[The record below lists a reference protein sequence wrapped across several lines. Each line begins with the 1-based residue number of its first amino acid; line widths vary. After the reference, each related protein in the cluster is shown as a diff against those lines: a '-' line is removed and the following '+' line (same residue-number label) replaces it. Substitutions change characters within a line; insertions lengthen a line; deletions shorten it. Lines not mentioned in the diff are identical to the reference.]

1 MEQSYRPRFDWCPS
15 PLTCVVCSS
24 IDSKR
29 WRSWTEAASGLRVTT
44 VWACK
49 PRQSSEFVT
58 YFGVFQSIQT
68 VCWMFDEGWQ
78 SNTVSNLTNWF
89 FDNNHTSLKLPQIF
103 HSDIFWGLKLYSIHA
118 SLIHSHNI
126 DTVQFWH
133 GLKFFLTIYTVWF
146 LICFEGLPSTYTI
159 QAQEQS

>member
-1 MEQSYRPRFDWCPS
+1 MPFSTDMCCLQQH
-15 PLTCVVCSS
+15 
-24 IDSKR
+24 SKS
-29 WRSWTEAASGLRVTT
+29 WRSWTEAASGLRVTI
-44 VWACK
+44 VRACK

-68 VCWMFDEGWQ
+68 VDQMFDEGLQ
-78 SNTVSNLTNWF
+78 SNTVSNLTSWF
-89 FDNNHTSLKLPQIF
+89 FHNNHTSLTLPQIF
-103 HSDIFWGLKLYSIHA
+103 HSDIFWGLKVYSIHA

-146 LICFEGLPSTYTI
+146 LICFEGLPSTYTV
-159 QAQEQS
+159 QAHEQS